1 MKGMSVMI
9 RALATTVVLAASFVA
24 SGGVVASA
32 STNTGSVSASS
43 AAPSTDP
50 FKDCRFATSSGTAI
64 VNVTASAIAEVS
76 TYSSIQHRTIKV
88 KKLVT
93 VTLKKQVK
101 VSVPAI
107 VCVGHHKSSV
117 KVYVLIGG

>member
-1 MKGMSVMI
+1 MI
-9 RALATTVVLAASFVA
+9 RAALTTVALTAAIVA

-32 STNTGSVSASS
+32 NTGSASS
-43 AAPSTDP
+43 AAASSTDP

-64 VNVTASAIAEVS
+64 VNVTATAMVS

-88 KKLVT
+88 RRT
-93 VTLKKQVK
+93 VTLKKSVK
-101 VSVPAI
+101 VSVPSI
-107 VCVGHHKSSV
+107 VCVGTHKSSV

>member
-1 MKGMSVMI
+1 MSVMI
-9 RALATTVVLAASFVA
+9 RAALTTVTLTAAIVA

-32 STNTGSVSASS
+32 NTGSASSASS
-43 AAPSTDP
+43 AAASSTDP

-64 VNVTASAIAEVS
+64 VNVTATAMVS

-88 KKLVT
+88 RRT
-93 VTLKKQVK
+93 VTLKKSVK
-101 VSVPAI
+101 VSVPSI
-107 VCVGHHKSSV
+107 VCVGTHKSSV